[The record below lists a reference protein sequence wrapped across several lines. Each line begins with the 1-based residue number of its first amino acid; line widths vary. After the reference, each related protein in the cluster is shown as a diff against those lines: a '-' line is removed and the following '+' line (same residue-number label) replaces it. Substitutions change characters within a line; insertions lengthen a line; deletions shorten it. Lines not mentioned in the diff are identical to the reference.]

1 MLKAIRD
8 FFDQNLAPSDTPSA
22 KRHTLELATATLL
35 TEVMRLEGVDPA
47 ERNAVLAA
55 VRERFHL
62 EPGEAHELVQLAEAE
77 AKGATDYYQFTSL
90 VRTAYSMEDREAI
103 VELLWR
109 VAYADTV
116 LSAHEMHVIRKIAD
130 LLYVPHRAYIA
141 AKMRA
146 KQNAPSPLGEGW
158 GEGQGKGPAKV

>member
-1 MLKAIRD
+1 MWVLKAVRD
-8 FFDQNLAPSDTPSA
+8 FFEQNLAPSDTPSA

-35 TEVMRLEGVDPA
+35 AEVMRLEGVEPA
-47 ERNAVLAA
+47 ERKAVLAA

-62 EPGEAHELVQLAEAE
+62 AAAEAQ
-77 AKGATDYYQFTSL
+77 GATDYYQFTSL
-90 VRTAYSMEDREAI
+90 IRTAYSMQDREAI

-109 VAYADTV
+109 VAYADTA

-141 AKMRA
+141 AKLRA
-146 KQNAPSPLGEGW
+146 KQARE
-158 GEGQGKGPAKV
+158 EGQGAGPAKV

>member
-8 FFDQNLAPSDTPSA
+8 FFDQNLSPSDKPA
-22 KRHTLELATATLL
+22 GKAHTLELATATLL
-35 TEVMRLEGVDPA
+35 AEVMRLEGVEAA
-47 ERNAVLAA
+47 ERSAVLAA
-55 VRERFHL
+55 VRAQFRL
-62 EPGEAHELVQLAEAE
+62 AAGEAEELVRLAEEE
-77 AKGATDYYQFTSL
+77 AKDATDYYQFTSL
-90 VRTAYSMEDREAI
+90 IRTAYSMQDREAI

-109 VAYADTV
+109 VAYADTA

-146 KQNAPSPLGEGW
+146 KQAQE
-158 GEGQGKGPAKV
+158 EGPAKV

>member
-8 FFDQNLAPSDTPSA
+8 FFDRNLAPSDTPSA

-35 TEVMRLEGVDPA
+35 AEVMRLEGVEPA

-62 EPGEAHELVQLAEAE
+62 AAGEAQELVQLAEAE

-90 VRTAYSMEDREAI
+90 IRTAYSMEDREAI

-109 VAYADTV
+109 VAYADTA

-146 KQNAPSPLGEGW
+146 KRALEEGR
-158 GEGQGKGPAKV
+158 GDGPAKV